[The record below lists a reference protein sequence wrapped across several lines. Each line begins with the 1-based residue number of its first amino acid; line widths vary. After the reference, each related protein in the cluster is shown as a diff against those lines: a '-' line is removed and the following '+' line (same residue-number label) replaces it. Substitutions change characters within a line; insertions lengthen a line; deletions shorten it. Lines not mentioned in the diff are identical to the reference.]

1 MDDIAGIKIYNS
13 REVIVINNILE
24 DDFFG
29 IYVQAGI
36 KCRIENNDIKA
47 YAKSEQQSGNG
58 IHCWKCDSLIIRKN
72 NVSGHRDGIYFEF
85 VTNSMI
91 EFNVICR

>member
-1 MDDIAGIKIYNS
+1 MWPLLTISWKMH
-13 REVIVINNILE
+13 
-24 DDFFG
+24 FFG

-36 KCRIENNDIKA
+36 NCRIENNDIKA

-58 IHCWKCDSLIIRKN
+58 IHCWKCDSLLIRKN
-72 NVSGHRDGIYFEF
+72 HISGHRDGIYFEF

-91 EFNVICR
+91 ELNVSEQQPAVWFTLYVFSP